1 MASCN
6 LYSFPNLPNNR
17 TPPLMTTRSPTAT
30 FCTGTAPCLAPA
42 PPTRRHGR
50 TRARSTPAA
59 AGRRRRRGSRARRPS
74 SRAGGTNSARSTSS
88 ARSRLRPGGGGPWQS
103 FAGARGAE
111 HHSVVSSRRSEAW
124 LLCFWFCSAL
134 GRGVRCRLRG
144 VLVAWSEGGR
154 EHARVR
160 KTVPAVQVVPV
171 VASAAR
177 QALPVFLVCRGQGF

>member
-1 MASCN
+1 MSMQYTVFFFLNKHNAMASCN

-17 TPPLMTTRSPTAT
+17 IPPLMTTRSPTTT
-30 FCTGTAPCLAPA
+30 FCTGTAPCSAPS

-103 FAGARGAE
+103 FAGARAAAARNAAL
-111 HHSVVSSRRSEAW
+111 STIPSSPRAGRK
-124 LLCFWFCSAL
+124 LGCFAFGFAL
-134 GRGVRCRLRG
+134 R
-144 VLVAWSEGGR
+144 W
-154 EHARVR
+154 
-160 KTVPAVQVVPV
+160 V
-171 VASAAR
+171 VACG
-177 QALPVFLVCRGQGF
+177 VVCAGF